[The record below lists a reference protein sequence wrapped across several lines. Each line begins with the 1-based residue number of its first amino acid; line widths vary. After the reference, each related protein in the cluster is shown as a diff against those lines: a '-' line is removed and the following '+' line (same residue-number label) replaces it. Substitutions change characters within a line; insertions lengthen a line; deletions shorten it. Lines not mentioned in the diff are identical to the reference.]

1 MKILST
7 AVPLMMD
14 HIDTDQI
21 IPAEF
26 LRKID
31 KTGFG
36 EHLFHNWRKTENQE
50 LNPDFPLNKPVFKE
64 AKILVTGEN
73 FGCGSSREHAV
84 WALVDYGFK
93 AVIASGFADIF
104 KGNACNNG
112 LLPIELPES
121 KVVLLAK
128 AISVTPSLQV
138 SVDLVSQEV
147 RCEEILFS
155 HLFEIDAFKKE
166 CLLSGKDETDYL
178 IGLRNQIAAFE
189 KKKTLQYV

>member
-1 MKILST
+1 MKIVST
-7 AVPLMMD
+7 GVPLMID

-36 EHLFHNWRKTENQE
+36 KYLFYNWRMLDNKEV
-50 LNPDFPLNKPVFKE
+50 NPDFPLNKIAYKDAE
-64 AKILVTGEN
+64 ILVAGEN

-93 AVIASGFADIF
+93 VVIASGFADIF
-104 KGNACNNG
+104 KGNAYNNG
-112 LLPIELPES
+112 FLPVELPVS

-128 AISVTPSLQV
+128 AISVTPSLKLMI
-138 SVDLVSQEV
+138 DLEKQEI
-147 RCEEILFS
+147 RCDDILFS
-155 HLFEIDAFKKE
+155 HIFEIDPFKKE

-178 IGLRNQIAAFE
+178 ISLRNRIEEFE
-189 KKKTLQYV
+189 KKKELSYE

>member
-7 AVPLMMD
+7 AVPLMID

-36 EHLFHNWRKTENQE
+36 KHLFYNWRMTENQE
-50 LNPDFPLNKPVFKE
+50 LNPDFPLNKSIFKE

-93 AVIASGFADIF
+93 AIIAPGFADIF

-112 LLPIELPES
+112 LLPIELPEY
-121 KVVLLAK
+121 KVILLAK
-128 AISVTPSLQV
+128 AISVTPSLELKI
-138 SVDLVSQEV
+138 DLEKQEV
-147 RCEEILFS
+147 CCEEIQFS
-155 HLFEIDAFKKE
+155 HFFEIDAFKKE
-166 CLLSGKDETDYL
+166 CLMSGKDETDYL
-178 IGLRNQIAAFE
+178 ISLRDQIEVFE
-189 KKKTLQYV
+189 NKKELLYG